1 MEFKGKICP
10 VVLIETYLT
19 HRNRL
24 GHNSDNDY
32 IFPNVG
38 AKFAKV
44 LPSHNVTI
52 QILKIPFTYDNYR
65 KSLKKHLNCKTLQEM
80 GVSPEDN
87 STHSFRL
94 GGLSVLADGEV
105 NPAFLQKSARH
116 KR

>member
-1 MEFKGKICP
+1 MHCN
-10 VVLIETYLT
+10 T
-19 HRNRL
+19 L

-44 LPSHNVTI
+44 LPTNEVTI
-52 QILKIPFTYDNYR
+52 QLPMTPITNDKYR
-65 KSLKKHLNCKTLQEM
+65 KCLKQHLDCRTLREM
-80 GVSPEDN
+80 GVTPKDY

-94 GGLSVLADGEV
+94 GGLSVLSNGEV

-116 KR
+116 KH